1 MKIMRKLGAVICGA
15 MMVAG
20 LVWGCAP
27 RHEYVS
33 VSREMLGT
41 TMHLTADVEGVTQQ
55 EVFRMAGEVDAEAKA
70 SMSIFDPTSL
80 LSRINA
86 NRTDSVDAHIAFN
99 LRLADSVSRLCEG
112 RYDVTVKPLVEAWG
126 FAGKEHGRRP
136 NVDSLLEFV
145 GYDKVKI
152 ENGRLVKADERMQLD
167 FNSIAKGYTVDMLA
181 HRLEELGAKNY
192 MVEIGGEVVCKGLS
206 PKNREWRIGVETP
219 FDGNMTEGDYLTRV
233 VQINEGA
240 LATSGNYR
248 RFYLDA
254 DGRKV
259 AHTIDPRT
267 GCSVL
272 SRLLSATVVAPTCAE
287 ADAFGTMFMALGAD
301 DAMAFVE
308 KHPHMKVL
316 FIFAGEKEDDYEVYI
331 SPAMQPLILE

>member
-1 MKIMRKLGAVICGA
+1 MRKFGLLNGVVLG
-15 MMVAG
+15 VAA
-20 LVWGCAP
+20 LLAACSP
-27 RHEYVS
+27 RHDFIS

-55 EVFRMAGEVDAEAKA
+55 EVFRLAGEVDAEAKA
-70 SMSIFDPTSL
+70 SMSIFDANSL
-80 LSRINA
+80 LSRL
-86 NRTDSVDAHIAFN
+86 NRNLTDSVDAHIAFN
-99 LRLADSVSRLCEG
+99 LRLADSVSRLCGG

-126 FAGKEHGRRP
+126 FAGREHDARP
-136 NVDSLLEFV
+136 NVDSLLQFV
-145 GYDKVKI
+145 GYDKVKVV
-152 ENGRLVKADERMQLD
+152 EGRLVKADERMQLD
-167 FNSIAKGYTVDMLA
+167 FNSIAKGYTVDLLA
-181 HRLEELGAKNY
+181 RRLESLGARNY
-192 MVEIGGEVVCKGLS
+192 MVEIGGEVVCKGSS

-233 VQINEGA
+233 VKINEGA

-254 DGRKV
+254 EGRKV

-267 GCSVL
+267 GCSAV

-301 DAMAFVE
+301 DAMAFVDR
-308 KHPHMKVL
+308 HPHMKVL
-316 FIFAGEKEDDYEVYI
+316 FIFAGEGDDDYKVYI